1 MQIDPS
7 LTDTTILT
15 ELGQRLQRQRLNLN
29 ISQAALA
36 KEAGVSTPT
45 VQRLEAGSSVQLGS
59 LLRVLRALGLLERLE
74 GLVPPPTVR
83 PMDLLERE
91 GARRQRA
98 SSPRDEPEPKP
109 WTWGD

>member
-1 MQIDPS
+1 MKIGPV
-7 LTDTTILT
+7 LADTAILT
-15 ELGQRLQRQRLNLN
+15 ELGQRLQRQRLDLN
-29 ISQAALA
+29 VSQAALA
-36 KEAGVSTPT
+36 KEAGVSSPT

-74 GLVPPPTVR
+74 GLVPAPGVR
-83 PMDLLERE
+83 PMELLERE

-98 SSPRDEPEPKP
+98 SSRRDDPEPKP